1 MEQKRR
7 LGGIREKSWGMT
19 LSGLA
24 LVGLLGGC
32 GGGGGSV
39 TAGVDPAP
47 TPSPTPAA
55 VSGVVADGY
64 LQGATVCLD
73 VNLNKACDTDEPTA
87 LTGTGGKYTLDAA
100 ALALL
105 PEGTTAADYPVL
117 VNVPATAIDEDT
129 MAAVGKEYVLAAPAG
144 KPEFVSPMTTLV
156 QNQIESN
163 PALTAAD
170 AETLVKEQI
179 GVSADSSLFEDY
191 VTPVAANKTPGQIEE
206 LARVHKV
213 AQVVA
218 TTLAGMQTELRQAAS
233 TAGQNLTDPKTL
245 EALTKLVADEVMNRL
260 QVINATVATALA
272 TEAQGGAVF
281 NPQTVATA
289 VAVAVPV
296 DTSTVVQKIEEKQIP
311 IIKSSFAQMLEG
323 DGTYWL
329 EHWIDYQ
336 QSRFEYGNVK
346 LPAGANV
353 PVEAHYNWVGGSW
366 QADSGTELPDYILT
380 AAGWQE
386 FSEGASNHTVTFNLT
401 DGTALLTHTAS
412 GFKEKLSAT
421 EFDLAGKTHLAVGG
435 QRVPLSDPAVLFPA
449 GAKGYKLTFTPQQD
463 VYAVDTWTNDT
474 GVDQNFV
481 RYWNQELNQEVT
493 VTSLTQLLSVFAKD
507 SRNYLHVEGNQGFS
521 LMVQFGSD
529 GKLYCFKQAW
539 NSYQSSPQA
548 LAEVG
553 SWAQATVFD
562 QALVKLSVP
571 KIYWGEFEIDGHPF
585 FVVKDGGVKH
595 GEFSPAGMM
604 SVDKGLNFNKTAF
617 DSLAANVNYNYVLPP
632 GNGGGTV
639 GGTDPGTGGGT
650 DPGTG
655 GGTDPGTG
663 GGITFVDPPPAGDIM
678 FISPGEFMDRT
689 FVIQESPEY
698 MTFGT
703 FLADGT
709 VKWTET
715 MMSMN
720 GNALATNDGTWSVN
734 LSGHLEL
741 VFPGAGSWTIR
752 KLQDSTSAAMHVY
765 SELKQGGQLLRSSFE
780 MLESTVP
787 FSDPS
792 GLTLVGSDGV
802 TVVFNPA
809 GSGNSGLVTDSL
821 DNSSNSFD
829 WNLQDGVL
837 TLYLDNGEVV
847 TLYLLQNGS
856 TPQVFSI
863 VGSDRDATGA
873 LLDVFHDVMTVVSE
887 GGAPQ

>member
-604 SVDKGLNFNKTAF
+604 SVDKGLDFNKTAF

-655 GGTDPGTG
+655 GGT
-663 GGITFVDPPPAGDIM
+663 TFVDPPPVGDIM

-689 FVIQESPEY
+689 FLVREGEFGLTLV
-698 MTFGT
+698 TFG
-703 FLADGT
+703 ADGSLSGLDGVGT
-709 VKWTET
+709 A
-715 MMSMN
+715 N
-720 GNALATNDGTWSVN
+720 GMEVSNFEGTWSVN
-734 LSGHLEL
+734 EFGHLEAI
-741 VFPGAGSWTIR
+741 GADGETTTLR
-752 KLQDSTSAAMHVY
+752 KLQDSTSEAMHIY
-765 SELKQGGQLLRSSFE
+765 FADSRNGQPVASGYEVFE
-780 MLESTVP
+780 TTMA
-787 FSDPS
+787 FADPS

-802 TVVFNPA
+802 TVVFDPA
-809 GSGNSGLVTDSL
+809 GNGNSGSVTDSL
-821 DNSSNSFD
+821 DNSNHSFD
-829 WNLQDGVL
+829 WNLQNGVL
-837 TLYLDNGEVV
+837 TLFLDNGEVV

-856 TPQVFSI
+856 TPEVISI
-863 VGSDRDATGA
+863 VGFSSDASGA
-873 LLDVFHDVMTVVSE
+873 VTDVFHDVMTVSSG
-887 GGAPQ
+887 GGAQ